1 MVSVPFGSAFLL
13 LIISVIIEVLAQ
25 TLFFLGA
32 KGTISNSARRTCLRQ
47 AKMYAH
53 QNQSV
58 STAKSFVPPPPSCP
72 PCLHTSFSILIMS
85 HLLFPVMIYLGFP
98 MTKLS
103 PSLHPCYT
111 LLPWCLP
118 ESALIVSQCL
128 SIPALWSLDPLS
140 RHCIVTGLVLPTLR
154 SIISTIPQFLSLP
167 LPIPSLCSVPV
178 VSSPPPLRPF

>member
-1 MVSVPFGSAFLL
+1 MS
-13 LIISVIIEVLAQ
+13 
-25 TLFFLGA
+25 
-32 KGTISNSARRTCLRQ
+32 Q
-47 AKMYAH
+47 AS
-53 QNQSV
+53 QDVCSP
-58 STAKSFVPPPPSCP
+58 KSKCFNCQVFCPPPPSCP

-128 SIPALWSLDPLS
+128 SIPALWSLDLLS
-140 RHCIVTGLVLPTLR
+140 RHCVVTGLVLPTLR
-154 SIISTIPQFLSLP
+154 SIISTILQFLSLP
-167 LPIPSLCSVPV
+167 LPILSLCSVPV